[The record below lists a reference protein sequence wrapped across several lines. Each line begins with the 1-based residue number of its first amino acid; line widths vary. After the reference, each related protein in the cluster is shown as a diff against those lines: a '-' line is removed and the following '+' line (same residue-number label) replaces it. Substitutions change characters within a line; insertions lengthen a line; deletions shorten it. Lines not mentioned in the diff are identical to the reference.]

1 MITKSHAP
9 QSIKVMFRR
18 CGYSHSLTCVA
29 LGLTMDLDAGR
40 SSLIGPRYQA
50 RIWRDRVLLWMQP
63 NATPKWDAVQSL
75 CDRVLYITAKR
86 IEVSSDVIASDLY
99 GRYVLDRRP
108 WLKDD
113 VLSTVAMYDA
123 RRGVIFHV
131 ARKWTLATF
140 DKRGECSVTLDPHA
154 TKAYG
159 PELVEALRQYREWQG
174 DETWRRE
181 RMAYFISSQVR
192 DRSGERPEIVA
203 SVSVKQPERAKA

>member
-1 MITKSHAP
+1 MSTKIINP

-18 CGYSHSLTCVA
+18 CGYSQSLTCVA
-29 LGLTMDLDAGR
+29 LGLRMDLDAGQ

-50 RIWRDRVLLWMQP
+50 RIWRDRVLLWIQSG
-63 NATPKWDAVQSL
+63 AKTKWDAVQSL
-75 CDRVLYITAKR
+75 CERVLYITSKR

-99 GRYVLDRRP
+99 GQYILDQRH
-108 WLKDD
+108 WLKGD

-140 DKRGECSVTLDPHA
+140 DNRGQCSVTLDPHA

-159 PELVEALRQYREWQG
+159 PELEEALRQYHEWQG
-174 DETWRRE
+174 DEAWKRE
-181 RMAYFISSQVR
+181 RMSYFISSQVR
-192 DRSGERPEIVA
+192 DRNGERPEVVA
-203 SVSVKQPERAKA
+203 SLSVKHADKVKQ